1 MGMTL
6 QETSKHKLRG
16 AALALALAAT
26 TGIAVAASHADSV
39 AAAEIEEITW
49 ALPHLP
55 KTLLVPHEW
64 STNMGGVMSL
74 VQEGLLAF
82 DDNLALAPAVAD
94 SWEQV
99 DPTTYV
105 YHLRDGVTFHDG
117 SPVTA
122 DDVVYSMSWH
132 LDPENRSQL
141 TPFYAAVASI
151 EATGDGEVTVKLKS
165 PDVQF
170 QYTVAHM
177 SGFIMK
183 KDQLEEHGEDYGT
196 PDVLPLGTGPY
207 KLVEYV
213 PDERVVL
220 EAHEDYWGGPPPV
233 DRITMVAI
241 PDQQTRLLAMRNG
254 DIDGSFDVSI
264 SDIDQWQALD
274 GVDVITAPSL
284 GIYLLTLDQET
295 PPFDDIEVRRAIA
308 RSVDREGLVKALL
321 KGNGEPAVALNPPGM
336 WAGVLSE
343 EEARAFYDTL
353 DAHAFDLEA
362 AKAGLAAS
370 SAAEGFEITVPAPNS
385 DPYMVLT
392 LLSLAEN
399 LKDTGVTLNV
409 QEVDDSQWLDGYF
422 AHEDLGIRVMS
433 YFPDYADPANYPL
446 LFYASANA
454 VKDGMN
460 ASNYRN
466 PEVDEL
472 LEQSVQQSD
481 PAARAEA
488 LKQAVTIANDEVAV
502 VPIFWPDSAMA
513 ISDDYRL
520 DGYTAFWYNIPWAV
534 RGLGPK

>member
-1 MGMTL
+1 MTP
-6 QETSKHKLRG
+6 QHTTKPTARRTGSG
-16 AALALALAAT
+16 LALAAVA
-26 TGIAVAASHADSV
+26 AVALLAAGPKPV

-99 DPTTYV
+99 DPVTYV

-141 TPFYAAVASI
+141 TPFYNAVASI
-151 EATGDGEVTVKLKS
+151 EATGDREVTVKLEH

-183 KDQLEEHGEDYGT
+183 KSQLEEAGEDYGT

-207 KLVEYV
+207 KVVEYV
-213 PDERVVL
+213 PDDHVVL
-220 EAHEDYWGGPPPV
+220 EAYEDYWGGPPPV
-233 DRITMVAI
+233 DRITMVSIA
-241 PDQQTRLLAMRNG
+241 DQQTRLLAMRNG
-254 DIDGSFDVSI
+254 DIDGTFDISI
-264 SDIDQWQALD
+264 SDIDQWQGLD

-284 GIYLLTLDQET
+284 GVHLLTLDQET
-295 PPFDDIEVRRAIA
+295 PPFDDVEVRRAIA
-308 RSVDREGLVKALL
+308 HSLDRDGLVKALL
-321 KGNGEPAVALNPPGM
+321 KGNGEAAVALNPPGM
-336 WAGVLSE
+336 WAGVLSDDE
-343 EEARAFYDTL
+343 VRAFYATL
-353 DAHAFDLEA
+353 DDHAFDLEA
-362 AKAGLAAS
+362 AKAGFAGS
-370 SAAEGFEITVPAPNS
+370 SAADGFEITVPAPNS
-385 DPYMVLT
+385 VPYMVQILLT
-392 LLSLAEN
+392 LAQN
-399 LKDTGVTLNV
+399 LKDFGITLNV
-409 QEVDDSQWLDGYF
+409 QEVDNAQWLDGYF
-422 AHEDLGIRVMS
+422 AHENLGMRVMS
-433 YFPDYADPANYPL
+433 YFPDYADPANYPF
-446 LFYASANA
+446 LFLASSNA

-460 ASNYRN
+460 ASNYKN
-466 PEVDEL
+466 PQVDEL
-472 LEQSVQQSD
+472 IGKAVQQSD
-481 PAARAEA
+481 PAARAAALEEA
-488 LKQAVTIANDEVAV
+488 VKIANDEVAV

-520 DGYTAFWYNIPWAV
+520 DGYSAFWYNIPWAM
-534 RGLGPK
+534 RGFGLK